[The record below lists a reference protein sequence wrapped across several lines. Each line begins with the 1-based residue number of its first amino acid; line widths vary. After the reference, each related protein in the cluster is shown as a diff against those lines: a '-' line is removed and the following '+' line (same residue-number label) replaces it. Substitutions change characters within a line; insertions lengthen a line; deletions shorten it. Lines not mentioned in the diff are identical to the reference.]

1 MKKIVA
7 IIEKASDGGFGIYCK
22 EIEGAVGYGE
32 TEAEAKEDF
41 MEILQEQAEYYEEKK
56 GTLPDWY
63 SENIEVEY
71 RYDFSGFFLAFPFV
85 NASKFAEAVGINA
98 SLMRKYKE
106 GLAFASEKQKA
117 LIQNKFN
124 EIQQKMNLVQ
134 F

>member
-32 TEAEAKEDF
+32 TEAEAKADF
-41 MEILQEQAEYYEEKK
+41 NEILEEQAEYYEEKK
-56 GTLPDWY
+56 GALPDWY
-63 SENIEVEY
+63 SENMEIEY
-71 RYDFSGFFLAFPFV
+71 RYDFSGFFLAFPFL
-85 NASKFAEAVGINA
+85 NASKFAEEVGINA

-124 EIQQKMNLVQ
+124 EIKQKMNLVQ